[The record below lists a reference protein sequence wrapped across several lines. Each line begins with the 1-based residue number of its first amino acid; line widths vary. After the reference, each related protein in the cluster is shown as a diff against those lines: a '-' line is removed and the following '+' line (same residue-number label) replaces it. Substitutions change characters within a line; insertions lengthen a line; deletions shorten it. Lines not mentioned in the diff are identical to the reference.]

1 MKIAIIGLQGS
12 GKTTVF
18 ETLIKESGQEIKYG
32 TYGDERL
39 KPHLGTILVFDERL
53 NELARIFKPKKI
65 TYSEI
70 TFIDRPG
77 FDMVHAKE
85 ADALISVIGLF
96 MNRDGVKDISDVE
109 AEMIL
114 SDLNVIQ
121 NRLKKLEKEIKAKEV
136 KDEVEYELLLKCNKI
151 LENGGILRS
160 LPLTENEKMLL
171 HGYQLLTLKPI
182 LVVLNISESEIG
194 KEASPEIIELL
205 KKKKMDFVKFCA
217 EIEFEIMDLKEDER
231 PEFLK
236 SLGIEK
242 SARDKLVRASF
253 DMMNLISFFTV
264 KGDEVRAWAIR
275 AGTKAVDAA
284 GKVHTDMKRGFIR
297 AEVVNFKDF
306 IESGSSLHEAKS
318 KGHLRLEGRDY
329 IVKDGDIIDFRFS
342 V

>member
-1 MKIAIIGLQGS
+1 MRISIIGLQGS
-12 GKTTVF
+12 GKTAVF

-32 TYGDERL
+32 TYGEERL
-39 KPHLGTILVFDERL
+39 KPHLGTIMVPDERL
-53 NELARIFKPKKI
+53 LELAKTFKPKKI
-65 TYSEI
+65 TFAEM

-85 ADALISVIGLF
+85 ADSLILVLGLF
-96 MNRDGVKDISDVE
+96 MGREGVKDINDVE

-114 SDLNVIQ
+114 ADLGIVQ
-121 NRLKKLEKEIKAKEV
+121 NRLKKLEKEIKAKEL
-136 KDEVEYELLLKCNKI
+136 KDEVEYELLLRCNKT
-151 LENGGILRS
+151 LEDGGIVRN
-160 LPLTENEKMLL
+160 LPLTDNELGIV
-171 HGYQLLTLKPI
+171 HGYQFLTLKPALAI
-182 LVVLNISESEIG
+182 LNISESEIG
-194 KEASPEIIELL
+194 KDIPSSIKDILS
-205 KKKKMDFVKFCA
+205 KKKIGHVEFCA
-217 EIEFEIMDLKEDER
+217 EIELEIMDLKEEER

-242 SARDKLVRASF
+242 PAREKLVKACF
-253 DMMNLISFFTV
+253 DMMKMIFFFTV
-264 KGDEVRAWAIR
+264 KGDEIRAWPIKS
-275 AGTKAVDAA
+275 GTKALDAA

-306 IESGSSLHEAKS
+306 IESGSSFHEAKA